1 MTIINRYE
9 DQCQLVEA
17 MEHEGMDA
25 INEREYK
32 DALEGNIE
40 SIEASD
46 AYVKELMKEAGM

>member
-1 MTIINRYE
+1 
-9 DQCQLVEA
+9 